1 MKALPWLRL
10 YTEIIDDEKLGLLSF
25 EDRWHFVAILCLK
38 GKGVIDGEQDPEML
52 QRKVALKIG
61 LSVAELEKMA
71 KRLSRMGLIDSET
84 FQPVAWSSRQM
95 QSDKDDTNA
104 QRQARYREAHKKQV
118 TPSNALHNGA
128 VTRIEEEVD
137 TDTEEDSSQKVS
149 TLCPHQSIV
158 DLYHQLIPTARRV
171 KEWTPARQQAL
182 RARWREKED
191 RQTLDWWTKFFGYV
205 AKSEF
210 LSGRTQA
217 PGRKPFELS
226 LDWLCKSA
234 NFVKVLEGAYE

>member
-1 MKALPWLRL
+1 MKANPWFRM
-10 YTEIIDDEKLGLLSF
+10 YSDFMFDEKIEFIAFEDQRHYVFILCMKNAGLLDK
-25 EDRWHFVAILCLK
+25 EYAQP
-38 GKGVIDGEQDPEML
+38 GML
-52 QRKVALKIG
+52 ERIV
-61 LSVAELEKMA
+61 A
-71 KRLSRMGLIDSET
+71 KRLGLFGESFEAARKRLVDADLIDAS
-84 FQPVAWSSRQM
+84 FQPIAWDKRQFL
-95 QSDKDDTNA
+95 SDTSAERTKA
-104 QRQARYREAHKKQV
+104 YRDRMKRHSDVTVTVQEA
-118 TPSNALHNGA
+118 
-128 VTRIEEEVD
+128 E
-137 TDTEEDSSQKVS
+137 TDAETEEDSSQKVS

-191 RQTLDWWTKFFGYV
+191 RQTLEWWTKFFGYV

>member
-38 GKGVIDGEQDPEML
+38 GKGVLDGETDPEML

-61 LSVAELEKMA
+61 LSISELEKMG

-95 QSDKDDTNA
+95 QSDSSTD
-104 QRQARYREAHKKQV
+104 RVQAYRERMKQV
-118 TPSNALHNGA
+118 KRDGN
-128 VTRIEEEVD
+128 VTVTAQEEETD
-137 TDTEEDSSQKVS
+137 TDTEEDSTQKAGA
-149 TLCPHQSIV
+149 LCPHQAIV
-158 DLYHQLIPTARRV
+158 DLYHQTIPSARRV
-171 KEWTPARQQAL
+171 KEWTPARQQQL

-191 RQTLDWWTKFFGYV
+191 RQTLEWWGKFFGYV
-205 AKSEF
+205 AKSDF
-210 LSGRTQA
+210 LCGRTEA

>member
-95 QSDKDDTNA
+95 QSDSSTD
-104 QRQARYREAHKKQV
+104 RVQAYRERMKQV
-118 TPSNALHNGA
+118 KQDGN
-128 VTRIEEEVD
+128 VTVTAQEEDTD

-149 TLCPHQSIV
+149 ALCPHQSIV

-171 KEWTPARQQAL
+171 KEWTPDRQEVL

-191 RQTLDWWTKFFGYV
+191 RQNLEWWAKFFGYV

>member
-1 MKALPWLRL
+1 MKVNPWFRM
-10 YTEIIDDEKLGLLSF
+10 YSDFMFDEKIEFIAFEDQRHYVFILCMKNAGLLDK
-25 EDRWHFVAILCLK
+25 EYAQP
-38 GKGVIDGEQDPEML
+38 GML
-52 QRKVALKIG
+52 ERIV
-61 LSVAELEKMA
+61 A
-71 KRLSRMGLIDSET
+71 KRLGLFGESFEAARKRLVDADLIDAS
-84 FQPVAWSSRQM
+84 FQPIAWDKRQFL
-95 QSDKDDTNA
+95 SDTSAERTKAYRDRMKRHSDVTVTVQEAETDT
-104 QRQARYREAHKKQV
+104 E
-118 TPSNALHNGA
+118 
-128 VTRIEEEVD
+128 
-137 TDTEEDSSQKVS
+137 TEEDSSQKVS

-158 DLYHQLIPTARRV
+158 DLYHQIIPTARRV

-191 RQTLDWWTKFFGYV
+191 RQNLDWWTKFFGYV

>member
-1 MKALPWLRL
+1 MKANPWFRM
-10 YTEIIDDEKLGLLSF
+10 YSDFMFDEKIEFIAFEDQRHYVFILCMKNAGLLDK
-25 EDRWHFVAILCLK
+25 EYAQP
-38 GKGVIDGEQDPEML
+38 GML
-52 QRKVALKIG
+52 ERIV
-61 LSVAELEKMA
+61 A
-71 KRLSRMGLIDSET
+71 KRLGLFGESFEAARKRLVDADLIDAS
-84 FQPVAWSSRQM
+84 FQPIAWDKRQFL
-95 QSDKDDTNA
+95 SDTSAERTKA
-104 QRQARYREAHKKQV
+104 YRDRMKRHSDVTVTVQEAE
-118 TPSNALHNGA
+118 TE
-128 VTRIEEEVD
+128 TE
-137 TDTEEDSSQKVS
+137 TEEDSSQKVS

-191 RQTLDWWTKFFGYV
+191 RQNLDWWTKFFGYV

>member
-1 MKALPWLRL
+1 MKANPWFRM
-10 YTEIIDDEKLGLLSF
+10 YSDFMFDEKIEFIAFEDQRHYVFILCMKNAGLLDK
-25 EDRWHFVAILCLK
+25 EYAQP
-38 GKGVIDGEQDPEML
+38 GML
-52 QRKVALKIG
+52 ERIV
-61 LSVAELEKMA
+61 A
-71 KRLSRMGLIDSET
+71 KRLGLFGESFEAARKRLVDADLIDAS
-84 FQPVAWSSRQM
+84 FQPIAWDKRQFL
-95 QSDKDDTNA
+95 SDTSAERTKA
-104 QRQARYREAHKKQV
+104 YRDRMKRHSDVTVTVQEAEAE
-118 TPSNALHNGA
+118 TE
-128 VTRIEEEVD
+128 TE
-137 TDTEEDSSQKVS
+137 TEEDSSQKVS

-191 RQTLDWWTKFFGYV
+191 RQNLDWWTKFFGYV

>member
-1 MKALPWLRL
+1 MKANPWFRM
-10 YTEIIDDEKLGLLSF
+10 YSDFMFDEKIEFIAFEDQRHYVFILCMKNAGVLDKEYAQPGMLERVVSKRLGLYGEAF
-25 EDRWHFVAILCLK
+25 ESAK
-38 GKGVIDGEQDPEML
+38 
-52 QRKVALKIG
+52 
-61 LSVAELEKMA
+61 
-71 KRLSRMGLIDSET
+71 KRLIDAGLIDSE
-84 FQPVAWSSRQM
+84 FHPVAWDKRQFLSDSSAERVKAYR
-95 QSDKDDTNA
+95 DRLKKDVKRPCNVTVTVQEAETDT
-104 QRQARYREAHKKQV
+104 
-118 TPSNALHNGA
+118 
-128 VTRIEEEVD
+128 D

-171 KEWTPARQQAL
+171 KEWTPDRQKAL

-191 RQTLDWWTKFFGYV
+191 RQNIEWWTKFFGYV